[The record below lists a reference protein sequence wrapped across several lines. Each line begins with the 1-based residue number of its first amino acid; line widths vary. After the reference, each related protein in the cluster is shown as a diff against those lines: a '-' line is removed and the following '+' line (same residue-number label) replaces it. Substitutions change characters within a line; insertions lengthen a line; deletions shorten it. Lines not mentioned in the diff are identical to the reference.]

1 MVLFTIIVYFFLK
14 FYRICDDKIHM
25 DTKIDSNLKIYWHTL
40 CNSDIQQNILKCQT
54 ILDSDKYSDATL
66 QLVVDTQRFLIGIL
80 EERCS
85 IM

>member
-1 MVLFTIIVYFFLK
+1 
-14 FYRICDDKIHM
+14 M

-40 CNSDIQQNILKCQT
+40 CNEDIQQNILKCQT
-54 ILDSDKYSDATL
+54 ILDSDTYSDATV